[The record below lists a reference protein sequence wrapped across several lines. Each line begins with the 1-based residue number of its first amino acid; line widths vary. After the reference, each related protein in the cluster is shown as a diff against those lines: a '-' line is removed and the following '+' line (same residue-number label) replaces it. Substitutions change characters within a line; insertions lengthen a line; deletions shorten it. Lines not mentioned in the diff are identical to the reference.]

1 MNGRGEANVKRVAS
15 IAIGLAVVIPPATP
29 AQAHVDPDAS
39 IQRRHIVRRARYWLG
54 ADYCW
59 GGTRGCF
66 DCSGLT
72 YRVFRNHGARLPRST
87 RDQWRARSRDGW
99 RTIDRR
105 RALRRGDL
113 VFFKNTYRRGISHVG
128 IYAGRGRFIHTGDEV
143 EVASLRTRYWRRH
156 FKAGV
161 RPRSLRYTS

>member
-1 MNGRGEANVKRVAS
+1 MANVKRFASMVIGSGLLVA
-15 IAIGLAVVIPPATP
+15 ATLPAH
-29 AQAHVDPDAS
+29 AHVYDDTKT
-39 IQRRHIVRRARYWLG
+39 QRRHIVRRARSHLG

-59 GGTRGCF
+59 GGTRKCF

-72 YRVFRNHGARLPRST
+72 YRVFKDHGARLPHST
-87 RDQWRARSRDGW
+87 RDQWRARNRDGW
-99 RTIDRR
+99 RTIERR

-128 IYAGRGRFIHTGDEV
+128 IYVGRGRFVHTGDEV

-156 FKAGV
+156 YHAGV
-161 RPRSLRYTS
+161 RPRALRFYR

>member
-1 MNGRGEANVKRVAS
+1 MIGRGEANVKRVAS
-15 IAIGLAVVIPPATP
+15 IVIGLGLVIPSATP
-29 AQAHVDPDAS
+29 AHAHVDPQV
-39 IQRRHIVRRARYWLG
+39 ITQRRHIVNRARHRLG

-59 GGTRGCF
+59 GGTRRCF

-72 YRVFRNHGARLPRST
+72 YRVFKDHGARLPHST
-87 RDQWRARSRDGW
+87 RDQWRARNRDGW

-113 VFFKNTYRRGISHVG
+113 VFFKNTYRRGVSHVG
-128 IYAGRGRFIHTGDEV
+128 IYAGRGRFIHAGDEV

-161 RPRSLRYTS
+161 RPRSLRFKG